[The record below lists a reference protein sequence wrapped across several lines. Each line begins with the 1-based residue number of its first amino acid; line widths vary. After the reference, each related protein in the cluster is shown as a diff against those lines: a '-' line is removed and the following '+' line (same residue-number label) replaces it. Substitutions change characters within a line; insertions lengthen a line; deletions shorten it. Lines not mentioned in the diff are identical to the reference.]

1 MDSES
6 YNVSIHFDLIR
17 QCGKAQDR
25 GAIGS
30 EIKYD

>member
-6 YNVSIHFDLIR
+6 YNVFIHFDLFCR
-17 QCGKAQDR
+17 CGKAQDR